1 MKRSADN
8 RERFCSAFDNSYLKA
23 LQLRQRLRSDFNK
36 VLRAEHPLREAEH
49 TTSPTRGVDCLLHL
63 TAIQTAPKLD
73 LATEDISSDARGY
86 AQDLLT
92 VPASLGGLPSVSI
105 PSGIAKDGWPVGLS
119 LTGQWGSES
128 VLFDIGRLGIESFQA
143 NRDQPT

>member
-1 MKRSADN
+1 MVDKSRSAFN
-8 RERFCSAFDNSYLKA
+8 NSYLKA
-23 LQLRQRLRSDFNK
+23 LQLRQRLRSDFDN
-36 VLRAEHPLREAEH
+36 VFRAEHPLREAEH
-49 TTSPTRGVDCLLHL
+49 ITSTTRGVDCLLHL
-63 TAIQTAPKLD
+63 TAIQTAPKLHLTSGD
-73 LATEDISSDARGY
+73 TSSDARGY

-105 PSGIAKDGWPVGLS
+105 PAGTAEDGWPVGLS

-128 VLFDIGRLGIESFQA
+128 VLLDVGRLGIESFRA